1 MDWQKRLLSESEA
14 AAAAALD
21 VALVRLCAEHGL
33 IAPTQGYADDE
44 LAELRRVRRLTEV
57 LDLDFAGV
65 EVVLRMRRHVLA
77 LQAEVQR
84 LEREL
89 RRARPMVGPAIWVDA
104 EWTEVGER

>member
-33 IAPTQGYADDE
+33 IAPTQGYADDD

-57 LDLDFAGV
+57 LDLDYAAV
-65 EVVLRMRRHVLA
+65 DVVLRMRRRMLA

-84 LEREL
+84 LERDL
-89 RRARPMVGPAIWVDA
+89 RRGRPVVRPAFWVDA
-104 EWTEVGER
+104 EWTEVRED